1 MLKKTLLIRNPLLII
16 LFCILPFLTNGC
28 KGIWNPANVKD
39 VPVNEADRRA
49 KNVDAGKGLRLK
61 NLGKGSGGDFQFASS
76 NPMWRAAMEIV
87 NFMPLSNADY
97 SGGII
102 ITDWY
107 KENSNQNEEIKIM
120 IRFLSNEIRADGV
133 DITIHKRVCSAR
145 GIDCSVNKIKSE
157 LNSELKLSILRRAS
171 TIATQDKKKITKEN
185 IEKYGEYKVI
195 K

>member
-28 KGIWNPANVKD
+28 KGIWNPASVKD
-39 VPVNEADRRA
+39 NPVNEAERRQ
-49 KNVDAGKGLRLK
+49 KNVNSGKGIRLK
-61 NLGKGSGGDFQFASS
+61 NFGKKSGDFQFASS

-133 DITIHKRVCSAR
+133 DITIHKRVCSER